1 MAANAFDA
9 EIRKYLSLLGNE
21 EKKSLLNI
29 IKNFFNATPKGKE
42 NKKPKATSLDY
53 SKFHF
58 PVSDIKYNRDEINE
72 R

>member
-1 MAANAFDA
+1 MAANTFDA
-9 EIRKYLSLLGNE
+9 EIRKYLSLLDNE
-21 EKKSLLNI
+21 GKKSLLNI
-29 IKNFFNATPKGKE
+29 IKDFFKVSQRGENGKQPKS
-42 NKKPKATSLDY
+42 TSLDY

>member
-21 EKKSLLNI
+21 EKKSLLYI
-29 IKNFFNATPKGKE
+29 IKNFFSPSQKDNNIQPEKTL
-42 NKKPKATSLDY
+42 LDY

-58 PVSDIKYNRDEINE
+58 PVSDIKYDRDEING